1 MLSRTCRLLAARPQQ
16 LAAARRMC
24 SVDALKLPIETPVK
38 ENVRAP
44 LSLATANS
52 KELLQHKITKRIEQ
66 FQTRPGDVGN
76 SAVQGDQTNNYLFL
90 HFC

>member
-1 MLSRTCRLLAARPQQ
+1 
-16 LAAARRMC
+16 MC
-24 SVDALKLPIETPVK
+24 SADALKLPIQTPVK
-38 ENVRAP
+38 ESVRAP

-76 SAVQGDQTNNYLFL
+76 SAVQGGLARFDACDMISCALI
-90 HFC
+90 